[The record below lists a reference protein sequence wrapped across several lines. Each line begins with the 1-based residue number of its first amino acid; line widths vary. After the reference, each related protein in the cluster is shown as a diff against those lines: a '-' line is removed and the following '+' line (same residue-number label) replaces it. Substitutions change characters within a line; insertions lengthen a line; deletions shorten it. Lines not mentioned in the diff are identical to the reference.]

1 MLTTAAYQVAQLDL
15 PAGKGRCEVIGK
27 LLESQTTMGGKGAG
41 AGNGAG
47 GKIGGDG
54 GGGYM

>member
-15 PAGKGRCEVIGK
+15 PVSKGMCEVVGK
-27 LLESQTTMGGKGAG
+27 LLESQTTTGGRRTGA
-41 AGNGAG
+41 ANGVG
-47 GKIGGDG
+47 EKIGGDG